1 MRRSKANEFSGRYD
15 LGFLP
20 ESREM
25 PLIACDQI
33 VRTGS
38 IGALKEHVV
47 VGVACDI
54 QAAGRDD
61 RIAVV
66 LMSCSNCCLRPL
78 RIRSSGR
85 PRTLLYSSRMG
96 RDTYKRAG
104 RVMASSKTVRC
115 SPAGLIAAEIRI
127 FVSITRRSGSITAS
141 ASGTGKSL

>member
-1 MRRSKANEFSGRYD
+1 MRRSKSNEFSGRYD

-66 LMSCSNCCLRPL
+66 FDELQQLLPETLANSQFRTAKDFAVFLEDG
-78 RIRSSGR
+78 SGH
-85 PRTLLYSSRMG
+85 
-96 RDTYKRAG
+96 
-104 RVMASSKTVRC
+104 
-115 SPAGLIAAEIRI
+115 I
-127 FVSITRRSGSITAS
+127 
-141 ASGTGKSL
+141 